1 MFDLDRWQEIYAT
14 VMKHKLRTA
23 LTCFGVFWGIFMLV
37 VMLGASKGFE
47 NGVMSTL
54 DIAANS
60 VFVWSQKTS
69 EPYKGLQP
77 GRFIR
82 FKTEDVEALREQIP
96 ELEVIAPRNQ
106 VGGTLT
112 ISRGT
117 KTASFNVFGDY
128 PDFFKVKPMDI
139 LQGRFIN
146 SKDIYEKRKVIV
158 IGEQVIKEL
167 FKEDEKVIGEY
178 IDING
183 IFFKVVGVFRSKG
196 RGEDI
201 VEDAKTIFMPHSAM
215 QQAFNQGK
223 DIYWFAFLPKKGV
236 PASLVERRVKEV
248 LAERHWVAP
257 TDLKAFGSANVEE
270 QFNKIQGLFQGIAG
284 FSWIVSIGTI
294 LAGIIGVSNI
304 MLIVVKERTKEIGVR
319 KALGATPWSIISLV
333 ITESVV
339 ITAFAGYMG
348 LLLGVG
354 LVEGINSL
362 LKANNAEGE
371 FFANPEVNMSVAIAS
386 VVLLVIVGAM
396 AGLIP
401 ASKAAKVNPVVALK
415 DE

>member
-1 MFDLDRWQEIYAT
+1 
-14 VMKHKLRTA
+14 
-23 LTCFGVFWGIFMLV
+23 MLV

>member
-14 VMKHKLRTA
+14 ITKHKLRTA

-82 FKTEDVEALREQIP
+82 FKTEDVEALREQVP
-96 ELEVIAPRNQ
+96 ELEVIAPRNM

-112 ISRGT
+112 IGRGT

-128 PDFFKVKPMDI
+128 PDFFKVKPMDM

-158 IGEQVIKEL
+158 VGEQVIKEL
-167 FKEDEKVIGEY
+167 FKEDERVLGEY
-178 IDING
+178 IEING

-201 VEDAKTIFMPHSAM
+201 VEDAKTIFMPHSSM
-215 QQAFNQGK
+215 QQSFNQGK

-339 ITAFAGYMG
+339 ITAFAGYLG

-354 LVEGINSL
+354 LVEGIN
-362 LKANNAEGE
+362 
-371 FFANPEVNMSVAIAS
+371 
-386 VVLLVIVGAM
+386 
-396 AGLIP
+396 
-401 ASKAAKVNPVVALK
+401 
-415 DE
+415 

>member
-14 VMKHKLRTA
+14 ITKHKLRTA

-82 FKTEDVEALREQIP
+82 FKTEDVEALREQVP
-96 ELEVIAPRNQ
+96 ELEVIAPRNM

-112 ISRGT
+112 IGRGT

-128 PDFFKVKPMDI
+128 PDFFKVKPMDM

-158 IGEQVIKEL
+158 VGEQVIKEL
-167 FKEDEKVIGEY
+167 FKEDERVLGEY
-178 IDING
+178 IEING

-201 VEDAKTIFMPHSAM
+201 VEDAKTIFMPHSSM
-215 QQAFNQGK
+215 QQSFNQGK

-339 ITAFAGYMG
+339 ITAFAGYLG

-386 VVLLVIVGAM
+386 LILLVIVGAM